1 MMKTT
6 QWMSAAITA
15 LGVLSISGAASA
27 SSHREAPAIA
37 NDPAA
42 DNTDL
47 YAWVNGNNLIIL
59 ANYIPLEEP
68 AGGPNFHGF
77 SDDVLYEVHITRG
90 AQSLE
95 PVITYKLEF
104 STKPYPNVDPGDLAK
119 PVGGGKEFFSQI
131 SGATQTYTV
140 TKVDKTGTKVLAK
153 NVKVAPP
160 NIGPRTNALAY
171 QIPAGKSYEQFFVDD
186 AATSVITSLGNGQ
199 GRVFAGPR
207 DDGFYVD
214 LGAVFDLAGLRIL
227 PSIANNPAYGAKE
240 KTPTDGVA
248 GYNTHTIALEIPLQT
263 ANDGNAVSPGADD
276 AHTVGIWASAA
287 RRKVSIIRQD
297 GGADTIGPWI
307 QVSRLGLPLINE
319 AIIGLQDKDRWNRV
333 TPKQDVQYFG
343 AYFLNPVVVRDAE
356 FAGLYDAANP
366 DGVLSSIPPMF
377 PNGIKDL
384 KSNRLDIV
392 DVINLKSS
400 GHNIPL
406 AATGDVL
413 RVDLGTASGF
423 PNGRAIPSNG
433 GNKEGADVTDVE
445 LSLILTGLKAPVPD
459 GASANDKNF
468 RATFPFLASPWEGFS
483 EGHGKA
489 TAP

>member
-1 MMKTT
+1 MMKSTT
-6 QWMSAAITA
+6 WMSAALTA
-15 LGVLSISGAASA
+15 LGMMSFSGVAAA

-47 YAWVNGNNLIIL
+47 YAWVNGANLVIL

-68 AGGPNFHGF
+68 AGGPNFHSF

-90 AQSLE
+90 AASLE
-95 PVITYKLEF
+95 PVITYKIQF
-104 STKPYPNVDPGDLAK
+104 TTTPYPNVDPGNLAK

-131 SGATQTYTV
+131 AGATQTYSV
-140 TKVDKTGTKVLAK
+140 TKVDKTGSKVLVNKA
-153 NVKVAPP
+153 KVAPA

-171 QIPAGKSYEQFFVDD
+171 SIPAGKSYEQFFVDD
-186 AATSVITSLGNGQ
+186 AASSVITSLGNGQ

-227 PSIANNPAYGAKE
+227 PSIANNGAYGPKE

-248 GYNTHTIALEIPLQT
+248 GFNTHTIALEIPLT
-263 ANDGNAVSPGADD
+263 AANDGNAVVAGADD
-276 AHTVGIWASAA
+276 AHTVGIWASAS
-287 RRKVSIIRQD
+287 RRKVTIIRREGD
-297 GGADTIGPWI
+297 PDTIGPWI

-319 AIIGLQDKDRWNRV
+319 ALIGLQDKDRWNRV
-333 TPKQDVQYFG
+333 TPKQDVQYF
-343 AYFLNPVVVRDAE
+343 APYFLNPVLVRDAE
-356 FAGLYDAANP
+356 FAGLYTAGG
-366 DGVLSSIPPMF
+366 DGVLSSIPGMF
-377 PNGIKDL
+377 PGGLNDL
-384 KSNRLDIV
+384 KTNRLDII
-392 DVINLKSS
+392 DVINLKAS

-423 PNGRAIPSNG
+423 PNGRSIPSDG

-459 GASANDKNF
+459 GASSNDKNF
-468 RATFPFLASPWEGFS
+468 RSTFPYLPTPWEGFS